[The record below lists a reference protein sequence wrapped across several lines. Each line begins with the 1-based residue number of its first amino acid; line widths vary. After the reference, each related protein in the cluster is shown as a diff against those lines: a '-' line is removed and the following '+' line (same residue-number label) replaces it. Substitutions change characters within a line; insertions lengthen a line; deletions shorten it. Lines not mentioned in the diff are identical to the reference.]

1 MPKII
6 ENLRQRLV
14 EEARRQVNECG
25 YTAMTIRS
33 VAAGCG
39 VGIGTVYNYFSSKDA
54 LVASF
59 MLEDWQKSIQLI
71 RAASEESRSATT
83 VFHCI
88 CRQLQE
94 FTEQYQAIFADE
106 SAVGSFSGSPSPY
119 HSLLRAQLAAP
130 LRKFCPDDFTAEFI
144 AEALLTWT
152 VAGRGIYEIEPLLN
166 KLL

>member
-25 YTAMTIRS
+25 YAAMTIRS

-39 VGIGTVYNYFSSKDA
+39 VGIGTVYNYFTSKDA

-59 MLEDWQKSIQLI
+59 MLEDWNRCMQVVC
-71 RAASEESRSATT
+71 AASGESQDAAD
-83 VFHCI
+83 VFRCI
-88 CRQLQE
+88 YRQLQE
-94 FTEQYQAIFADE
+94 FTEQYQAIFSDE

-119 HSLLRAQLAAP
+119 HSLLRAHLATP

-152 VAGRGIYEIEPLLN
+152 VAGRGMDEIEPLLN

>member
-71 RAASEESRSATT
+71 RAASEESRSATA

-88 CRQLQE
+88 YRQLQE